1 MKSSI
6 RQAGIR
12 RVGAASLLV
21 AGFAAG
27 GCTSLG
33 GSQDA
38 MIRANP
44 TPELASLYQRRVD
57 INNREAITI
66 DENLRMA
73 NQDLARIFLLDR
85 PSRLAR
91 EPVPR

>member
-1 MKSSI
+1 MKSSKVGG
-6 RQAGIR
+6 RCGV
-12 RVGAASLLV
+12 VGALCLLV
-21 AGFAAG
+21 GLG

-57 INNREAITI
+57 INNREALSI

-73 NQDLARIFLLDR
+73 NQDLARMFLLDR